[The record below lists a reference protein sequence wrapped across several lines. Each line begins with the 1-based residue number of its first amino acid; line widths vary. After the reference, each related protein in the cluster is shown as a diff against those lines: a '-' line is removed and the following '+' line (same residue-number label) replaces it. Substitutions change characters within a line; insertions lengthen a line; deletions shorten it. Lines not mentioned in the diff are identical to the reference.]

1 VNVQPS
7 PNGLVEFQ
15 HHYGG
20 ADVPSSDKGSFVT
33 HNPATG
39 AEWGSFANGTA
50 DDVAAAVD
58 AAQKAFAGPW
68 AALSPTRR
76 GRLLMRWAD
85 LLVENAQKIAWLETT
100 QNGKLFKES
109 FGQARGTPDW
119 LYYYGG
125 LADKIEGAVI
135 PLEQSSIH
143 NYTLREP
150 LGVIGV
156 ITPWNSPSSL
166 TILGSAPALA
176 AGNTVVVKPS
186 EVASASVLE
195 LARLAEQA
203 GIPPG
208 VFNVVTGAGD
218 TGRALVDHP
227 AVAKIVFTGSTA
239 GGRAVAERAAK
250 RLISCTLE
258 LGGKSPNIVFDDA
271 NLAQV
276 VPGILGGIFAATG
289 QTCVAGSRLYVHRK
303 IHDELMD
310 TLIRRANAI
319 VVGDPMKEQSQ
330 MGPVSNRAQLEKDE
344 RLVREAMEGGAS
356 LLCGGRRTPPPDL
369 PNGYYYAPTIL
380 GAVKRDNPILQ
391 NEVFGPV
398 LAATVFDD
406 EDEVL
411 ELANDSPY
419 GLAAGFWTADIGRVH
434 RLAKRLQAGNVW
446 INMYRALAFNSPQ
459 GGYKQSGIGI
469 QNGIDAIYQYL
480 QTKSV
485 WIETGS
491 EIRDAFLPAK
501 V

>member
-1 VNVQPS
+1 
-7 PNGLVEFQ
+7 
-15 HHYGG
+15 
-20 ADVPSSDKGSFVT
+20 
-33 HNPATG
+33 
-39 AEWGSFANGTA
+39 
-50 DDVAAAVD
+50 
-58 AAQKAFAGPW
+58 
-68 AALSPTRR
+68 
-76 GRLLMRWAD
+76 
-85 LLVENAQKIAWLETT
+85 
-100 QNGKLFKES
+100 
-109 FGQARGTPDW
+109 
-119 LYYYGG
+119 
-125 LADKIEGAVI
+125 
-135 PLEQSSIH
+135 
-143 NYTLREP
+143 
-150 LGVIGV
+150 V

-239 GGRAVAERAAK
+239 GGRAVAEQAAK

-330 MGPVSNRAQLEKDE
+330 MGPVSNRIQLEKDE

-380 GAVKRDNPILQ
+380 GAVKRDNPIQQ